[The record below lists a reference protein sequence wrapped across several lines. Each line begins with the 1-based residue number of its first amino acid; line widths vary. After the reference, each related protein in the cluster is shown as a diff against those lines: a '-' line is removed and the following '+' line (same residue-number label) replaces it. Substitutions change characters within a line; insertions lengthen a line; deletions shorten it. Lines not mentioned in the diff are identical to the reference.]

1 MELFAGANLEIIAG
15 VLVFVSIAVISASFM
30 IRQNDLRKWND
41 ALINRD
47 TLWNRK
53 QENNLVK
60 VLQEILFGK
69 EGTREEITNSLLKAG
84 YENISPETV
93 YILSMIMGAFLSIF
107 AFGVF
112 YTQSMFLTVVA
123 VAVSALFG
131 YRILFILLKARAES
145 FQKEKQAGVLVYA
158 EALQVACE
166 AGLSLILAIERISE
180 YYPSSLSMEFKQAY
194 EEFMQNMKTKK
205 EALQDIIDRVG
216 GEEIKIL
223 VDSIIQAEDTGA
235 SVRNILQ
242 SVAESIRNTARKN
255 IMEKGEK
262 AKWKNF
268 AVSWIFQF
276 IPYLYIIIGP
286 AIISL
291 GTALQ

>member
-1 MELFAGANLEIIAG
+1 MELFAGTSLEVIAG
-15 VLVFVSIAVISASFM
+15 VLVFVSLAVIFASFV
-30 IRQNDLRKWND
+30 IRQNDLQRWND
-41 ALINRD
+41 ALINRGSFTGRKRED
-47 TLWNRK
+47 TFKR
-53 QENNLVK
+53 

-69 EGTREEITNSLLKAG
+69 EGTKEEIINSLEKAG
-84 YENISPETV
+84 YENVLPETI
-93 YILSMIMGAFLSIF
+93 YILSMIMAAFLSVF
-107 AFGVF
+107 TFGMF
-112 YTQSMFLTVVA
+112 YTQSMFFTVTA
-123 VAVSALFG
+123 VAISALFG

-166 AGLSLILAIERISE
+166 AGLSLILAIDRIAE
-180 YYPSSLSMEFKQAY
+180 YYPSSLSLEFKQAY
-194 EEFMQNMKTKK
+194 EEFMQNMKTKR
-205 EALQDIIDRVG
+205 EALQGIIDRVG

-223 VDSIIQAEDTGA
+223 VDSIIQAEDTGS

-242 SVAESIRNTARKN
+242 TVAESIRNTAKRN
-255 IMEKGEK
+255 IVEKGEK

-268 AVSWIFQF
+268 LISWVFQF